1 MMSDNLYINFIR
13 NMWKGSFVVVLL
25 LNIGLSVDS
34 TAQKFVNDFLNIGVG
49 ARAHGMFGAVA
60 ASTAD
65 GNSGYWNTAGLTDV
79 DVPLQINAMHAKW
92 FGGIANY
99 DNISLAKRFNSE
111 KKSVVA
117 FSFIRLG
124 VDNIPNTLNLIGPDG
139 SVNYDRIKSFSV
151 ADYAGI
157 FSYAQALDQEG
168 NFSIG
173 GNLKI
178 IHRTIGSFG
187 QAWGFGTDLG
197 AKYRKGRLTFGL
209 FARDITTTINAW
221 TFNLTEEEK
230 QVFAQTGNDIPVSST
245 EIALP
250 KLIAGVAYKAEKGD
264 FTLLTEVNLRVSTDG
279 TRAGILSGDKF
290 SVDPVLGLE
299 AGYAQKVF
307 VRLGVGNLQTV
318 INESNPDARVFE
330 IQPNVGM
337 GLKLGRLKI
346 DYGLTNVGSVSG
358 VLVSHIFSATL
369 DFVPR
374 RS

>member
-1 MMSDNLYINFIR
+1 MMSDNLYINFLR
-13 NMWKGSFVVVLL
+13 NMSGWRFSSVLY
-25 LNIGLSVDS
+25 ISIMFSATVH
-34 TAQKFVNDFLNIGVG
+34 AQKFVNDFLNIGVG

-99 DNISLAKRFNSE
+99 DNISLAKKFSSE

-157 FSYAQALDQEG
+157 FSYAQAIDQEG
-168 NFSIG
+168 NFSLG
-173 GNLKI
+173 GNIKI

-187 QAWGFGTDLG
+187 KAWGFGTDFG
-197 AKYRKGRLTFGL
+197 AKFRKGNLSIGL

-230 QVFAQTGNDIPVSST
+230 QVFASTGNDIPVSST

-250 KLIAGVAYKAEKGD
+250 KLIAGVAYKTVKGD
-264 FTLLTEVNLRVSTDG
+264 FSLLTEVNLRISTDG
-279 TRAGILSGDKF
+279 TRAGVLSGDKF

-307 VRLGVGNLQTV
+307 VRMGIGNLQTV
-318 INESNPDARVFE
+318 LNESNPDARIFE
-330 IQPNVGM
+330 LQPNIGM

-358 VLVSHIFSATL
+358 VLVSHIFSAAL

-374 RS
+374 S